1 MKQWQALNIYI
12 NSKKNLISSNKLLAS
27 QGLHRSKA
35 LIRFTVTVPRPSS
48 TNFQS
53 ENALSR
59 SIFRAVTLKCWSW
72 CLECYNLALTA
83 ESQSRRH
90 SSSLVFMNFKNRF
103 KYARNSLFLRSMTT
117 SNYRSFNTASLS
129 IRILK
134 GCSLKKMHSQRLTNN
149 REAPIALPNT
159 NRKKQGQRK
168 DNAV

>member
-1 MKQWQALNIYI
+1 M
-12 NSKKNLISSNKLLAS
+12 
-27 QGLHRSKA
+27 
-35 LIRFTVTVPRPSS
+35 TVPRPSS

-129 IRILK
+129 ISISIEYTPRKPIRSVTTSSPEAHTVSPKWRSKINRNADNAAWFSLIELRLPLK
-134 GCSLKKMHSQRLTNN
+134 PNKTVLPRQYLS
-149 REAPIALPNT
+149 LPNL
-159 NRKKQGQRK
+159 NSSKG
-168 DNAV
+168 